1 MLENFTR
8 IYPVTCDYARVIP
21 SVPLVHPPAGE
32 TRYFAYHNVKDL
44 VLGGTVAENTTCGGK
59 FCDRQVPIGN
69 TKEKVPCGCFHCRDK
84 YKIIMDHT
92 VQISCAK
99 YVNGEDS
106 DTVPHF
112 RVNDKDSITVPHFRS
127 LRFDRLLFK
136 EGTQRLFD
144 DSVQLGDPV
153 ANLIL
158 RSHVRELVKL
168 VNEAHGWTI
177 VGWVRTG
184 KVKDASEE
192 GNRDAIDIASEDV
205 KPHITYLQPTD
216 PKDVDETT
224 SEVYKKLII
233 TEEVFRRE
241 MTEQQKRLKEEQRKR
256 KRT

>member
-1 MLENFTR
+1 
-8 IYPVTCDYARVIP
+8 
-21 SVPLVHPPAGE
+21 
-32 TRYFAYHNVKDL
+32 
-44 VLGGTVAENTTCGGK
+44 
-59 FCDRQVPIGN
+59 
-69 TKEKVPCGCFHCRDK
+69 
-84 YKIIMDHT
+84 
-92 VQISCAK
+92 
-99 YVNGEDS
+99 
-106 DTVPHF
+106 VPHF

-136 EGTQRLFD
+136 EGTQCLFD